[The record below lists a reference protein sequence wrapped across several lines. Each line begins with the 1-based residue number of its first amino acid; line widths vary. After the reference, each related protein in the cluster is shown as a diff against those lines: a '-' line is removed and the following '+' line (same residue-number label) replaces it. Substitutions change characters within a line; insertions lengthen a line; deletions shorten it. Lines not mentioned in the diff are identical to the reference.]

1 MNWGQK
7 LLLVFAV
14 FASGMIYLAYRCM
27 HINTDLVTKEYYK
40 DELRYEDVIDGMR
53 SANALGDKARVA
65 QQNEKIIVQLPKE
78 MRNKKVMGNIWFY
91 CAADAKKD
99 RHLPM
104 ALNTEAFQQIDRKIF
119 LPGRYTVK
127 LDWMTNKIHYYSEQ
141 PLTILQ

>member
-7 LLLVFAV
+7 LLLVFVV

-53 SANALGDKARVA
+53 SANALSSKIHIV
-65 QQNEKIIVQLPKE
+65 QQNETITVQLPKE
-78 MRNKKVMGNIWFY
+78 MKNRQVTGNIWFY

-99 RHLPM
+99 RHVPVSVN
-104 ALNTEAFQQIDRKIF
+104 ADGFQQIDKKMF

-127 LDWMTNKIHYYSEQ
+127 FDWLTDKTHYYSEQ
-141 PLTILQ
+141 PLTIL